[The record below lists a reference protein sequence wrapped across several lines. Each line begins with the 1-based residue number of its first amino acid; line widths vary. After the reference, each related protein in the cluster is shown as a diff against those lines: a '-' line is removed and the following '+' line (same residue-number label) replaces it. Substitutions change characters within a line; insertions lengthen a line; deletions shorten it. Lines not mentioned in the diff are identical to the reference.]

1 MSVAYDLEYLQ
12 ATGTQYIDTGY
23 VPNQNTRIVLDAHIV
38 PTTTND
44 PVFGARTATTNNVF
58 ALWTSSTAVNPQ
70 YGNVAYNTQTISMD
84 CNQRLIYELNK
95 NVFTVNGTTKT
106 FAEATFDSTYPMYL
120 FQINNGGSIYNR
132 YTKGKIYSCK
142 IYDNDVLVRD
152 FVPKLIDGVAGLYDN
167 ISSDF
172 YTNAGTGNFG
182 YTLTTLCED
191 CGFNN
196 FFAARRRMLMNM
208 NSQWA
213 DEPLIIFE
221 LSGMV
226 FGQVT
231 MNGAYYT
238 VGAGPYLQQMNT
250 FSGLTGYYSL
260 GHTGSIYLEDVTK
273 YRTLTVV
280 GKWERIPAEGTASI
294 GLLQKDA
301 NDVFDDDT
309 FAVGKNVAPS
319 SSQRTYTFDVT
330 NLKGIQKFYMECNY
344 VFSDDGHSTF
354 RITKMMLE

>member
-12 ATGTQYIDTGY
+12 ATGTQYINTGY

-120 FQINNGGSIYNR
+120 FQINNGGSIFSR

-167 ISSDF
+167 VSGDF

-196 FFAARRRMLMNM
+196 FFAARRRMLIDGGGK
-208 NSQWA
+208 A
-213 DEPLIIFE
+213 EPLYIY
-221 LSGMV
+221 LSGWSAIQNADYGRKNSSIWTEAGLAYADDNEYAQITENLVYFKVNMSLLKKDHKKLVIDACMSSV
-226 FGQVT
+226 FGYE
-231 MNGAYYT
+231 G
-238 VGAGPYLQQMNT
+238 YL
-250 FSGLTGYYSL
+250 SWG
-260 GHTGSIYLEDVTK
+260 TGSSPSEPVGYKATIPNSTTRNIYEFDISDKNMSDGYFYIYFKKNSTLQSINIYDVHF
-273 YRTLTVV
+273 
-280 GKWERIPAEGTASI
+280 E
-294 GLLQKDA
+294 
-301 NDVFDDDT
+301 
-309 FAVGKNVAPS
+309 
-319 SSQRTYTFDVT
+319 
-330 NLKGIQKFYMECNY
+330 
-344 VFSDDGHSTF
+344 
-354 RITKMMLE
+354 